1 MTSRVD
7 VQNET
12 PYLIDL
18 DAVRRVVLAV
28 LALEEVEGEVA
39 VAFLGE
45 ADMAELNG
53 RYRGLPEATDVL
65 SFPEAEDEEWPEHG
79 EDELYDDVGDGE
91 HGDAE
96 GEDDERADADGTP
109 SLPFLGDIAVC
120 PAVADRYAV
129 ADGHPLTLELGRLLV
144 HGVLHLHGW
153 DHESDQ
159 GEMRLREEV
168 VLAEVHG
175 LLLTLAAEA

>member
-1 MTSRVD
+1 MTSWVD

-12 PYLIDL
+12 PYAIDL
-18 DAVRRVVLAV
+18 DAVRRLVLAV
-28 LALEEVEGEVA
+28 LALEEAEGEVA

-65 SFPEAEDEEWPEHG
+65 SFPEAVDEEWPEPG
-79 EDELYDDVGDGE
+79 EDEPYGDE
-91 HGDAE
+91 DDAE
-96 GEDDERADADGTP
+96 DERADSERDDIEGADGTLQ
-109 SLPFLGDIAVC
+109 LPFLGDIAVC
-120 PAVADRYAV
+120 PAVADRYAT
-129 ADGHPLTLELGRLLV
+129 ADGHALAVELGRLLV

-153 DHESDQ
+153 DHESDR

-168 VLAEVHG
+168 VLTEVHG
-175 LLLTLAAEA
+175 LLLALAVKA